1 MDTHEKKPP
10 GLPESQRMNLAT
22 TFIAVGLAPA
32 TELIV
37 VLEVMLGLVVALAI
51 HLDRQVR
58 AWERTAEA
66 ATQKLTESDLR
77 FRIVTRAT
85 NEAVWDWNLANK
97 AVWWNRN
104 VQTQFGYADDQVGQD
119 HAWWLD
125 HVHPEDRERVA
136 AGLDALLRGDKDFWA
151 AA

>member
-1 MDTHEKKPP
+1 
-10 GLPESQRMNLAT
+10 MNHLITILMLVA
-22 TFIAVGLAPA
+22 GAPA
-32 TELIV
+32 TALLV
-37 VLEVMLGLVVALAI
+37 VLEVTVALLVVLAI
-51 HLDRQVR
+51 YLTRQLLAGR
-58 AWERTAEA
+58 REAEM

-85 NEAVWDWNLANK
+85 NEAVWDWNLANNL
-97 AVWWNRN
+97 VWWNRN

-119 HAWWLD
+119 HAWWSD

-151 AA
+151 ASYQFCRADGSYADVA